1 MKKWMKF
8 SLAGVIVAILAVLV
22 AVSDIKSKEYT
33 PSAEA
38 ARVARQGTQT
48 TRDYTYF
55 KGDVDKT
62 AVVFYPGALVAP
74 DSYSI
79 WAAQLARQGHSVYL
93 MHFPM
98 DLAVLAGNRA
108 TAVPKSIRQNYVI
121 GGHSLGGVIASRYA
135 AKYQTKGLKGVF
147 FLASYPD
154 EKGRLDTSGLPV
166 LSVTGSRDG
175 ECLVVHR
182 TQDRMSHLHPL
193 GNRVVL
199 VRQDHHAHGL
209 ARHIGHVRAKPT
221 GGAGF
226 VQQCVGVRRLRWGQP
241 IDRIR
246 LHGHFCRIAV

>member
-175 ECLVVHR
+175 VLNWHNYR
-182 TQDRMSHLHPL
+182 QNRRYLPKNTHYLAIKGGNHGGFGSYGHQKGDRQATIS
-193 GNRVVL
+193 NASQQ
-199 VRQDHHAHGL
+199 RQICTALMDWL
-209 ARHIGHVRAKPT
+209 K
-221 GGAGF
+221 
-226 VQQCVGVRRLRWGQP
+226 
-241 IDRIR
+241 
-246 LHGHFCRIAV
+246 